1 MKHGGAT
8 VFLVALV
15 QISAFKPDADP
26 QLLPESS
33 GRDYSL
39 SRDWAADFRLWVR
52 LILGL
57 AVAWATADKARLL
70 VVDEG
75 LGRFALAGLSPNL
88 TVVLKCNS
96 LIRSTFVVPT
106 ALASS
111 SPCIAIDD
119 PNGRFGISEVW
130 HQSGLAPGLLE
141 FT

>member
-57 AVAWATADKARLL
+57 AVAW
-70 VVDEG
+70 
-75 LGRFALAGLSPNL
+75 LSPTSPIACCRRGL
-88 TVVLKCNS
+88 RTVCSGGPFAEFDRRPQVQLADTFHLRCPDGS
-96 LIRSTFVVPT
+96 GEFLPMYCHRRSK
-106 ALASS
+106 
-111 SPCIAIDD
+111 
-119 PNGRFGISEVW
+119 REVW
-130 HQSGLAPGLLE
+130 HQRGLASERFGSGLLE